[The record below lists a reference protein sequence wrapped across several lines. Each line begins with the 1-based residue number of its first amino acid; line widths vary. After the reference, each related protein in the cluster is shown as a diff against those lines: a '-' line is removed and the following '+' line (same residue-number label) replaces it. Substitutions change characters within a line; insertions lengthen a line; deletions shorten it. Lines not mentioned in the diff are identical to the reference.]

1 MADGRILLT
10 GATGNVGPHL
20 LAALLQRGDQ
30 SVACMVRASSEEAGL
45 SRVVRALESAGHD
58 AGRLAPRIT
67 AIPGD
72 LSLPRFGLS
81 EPAWSALTSGV
92 RQVVHNAAWLGQRER
107 FSVEALTNI
116 TGTTAV
122 VDLCL
127 RAGARLDHVSSIGVL
142 QWTLENEDGTLP
154 ECVLTAS
161 PEPPEDDT
169 GQHAYYFSKWM
180 AEQVAIYAAEGVP
193 VTVHRLGDIFSHTAD
208 APLTAAVNVVNA
220 LRSLPDDDLLSW
232 VQHSISDSF
241 AGQSIAA
248 IARHPSDKLRIMHD
262 ICYVDGASVADMR
275 RAFAE
280 RGVTL
285 RSVPVDEWM
294 AALRRDVPWLG
305 MMSPWLVDYLA
316 VPKRPVPRFQN
327 RAFTACLE
335 ECGVAIPTIADR
347 LAPVVASAV
356 GSG

>member
-20 LAALLQRGDQ
+20 LASLLQRGDEG
-30 SVACMVRASSEEAGL
+30 VVCLVRASSEEAGL
-45 SRVVRALESAGHD
+45 SRVTRALQSAGYD
-58 AGRLAPRIT
+58 ASRLAQRIT

-72 LSLPRFGLS
+72 LALPRFGLS
-81 EPAWSALTSGV
+81 ESAWSALSTGV

-107 FSVEALTNI
+107 FSAEALTNI

-142 QWTLENEDGTLP
+142 KWTLEDEDGTLP

-180 AEQVAIYAAEGVP
+180 AEQVAIYAGECVP
-193 VTVHRLGDIFSHTAD
+193 VTVHRLGDVFSHTAD
-208 APLTAAVNVVNA
+208 APLTAAVNAVNT
-220 LRSLPDDDLLSW
+220 LRSLPDDGLLSW
-232 VQHSISDSF
+232 VQHSISDLF

-248 IARHPSDKLRIMHD
+248 IARHPSDRLRIMHD
-262 ICYVDGASVADMR
+262 ISYVHGASVADMR

-285 RSVPVDEWM
+285 RSVPIDEWM
-294 AALRRDVPWLG
+294 AAMRRDVPWLG
-305 MMSPWLVDYLA
+305 WMSPWLVDYLV
-316 VPKRPVPRFQN
+316 VPKRPVPRFLN
-327 RAFTACLE
+327 PAFMACLE
-335 ECGVAIPTIADR
+335 ECGVAIPTIAER
-347 LAPVVASAV
+347 LAPVVAAAV
-356 GSG
+356 GEG